1 MTSAMDERVST
12 ALRAE
17 LAVVTKEPL
26 SSFTDDALLSDVGL
40 DSLALI
46 EVLVS
51 VREQL
56 LADLGLSADEISEPP
71 TVPWLETVGELVAFV
86 RGSIPART
94 EGAS

>member
-56 LADLGLSADEISEPP
+56 LADLGLSADEIGEPP
-71 TVPWLETVGELVAFV
+71 TVPWLETVGELVTFV
-86 RGSIPART
+86 RESIPARID
-94 EGAS
+94 GAR